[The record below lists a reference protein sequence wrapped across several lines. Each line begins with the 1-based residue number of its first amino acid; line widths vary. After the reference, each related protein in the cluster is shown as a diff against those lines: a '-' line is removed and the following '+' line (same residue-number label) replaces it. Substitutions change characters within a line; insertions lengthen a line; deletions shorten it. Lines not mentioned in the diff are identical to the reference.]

1 MNETFYLIFTTMDI
15 REKSRRNQRPIVGRL
30 WLFKCSKTI
39 QKKAIFLRKKKGRLL
54 QKTLFFSVKIFFFL
68 SNEVIY

>member
-1 MNETFYLIFTTMDI
+1 MNETFYLIFTMDI

-39 QKKAIFLRKKKGRLL
+39 QKIAIFLRKKKEDYYKKLY
-54 QKTLFFSVKIFFFL
+54 FSQ
-68 SNEVIY
+68 